1 MLEIERRQEQFI
13 KNVQDK
19 TIIENEQELE
29 SGEIL
34 DPQKETKFTHAKDD
48 SIDQDEIMKAIED
61 EVESK

>member
-1 MLEIERRQEQFI
+1 MERRQEQFI
-13 KNVQDK
+13 QNVKDK

-34 DPQKETKFTHAKDD
+34 DPQRETKFTHIKKG
-48 SIDQDEIMKAIED
+48 SIDQDEIMKAKED